1 MSTVLDAAAAPAPT
15 SPQPVHPLQPGAATS
30 DGISHGRRDLPSL
43 TGLRWVAALLVFV
56 FHSAGWGIATS
67 EWFHWAH
74 FGFVGV
80 AFFFVLSG
88 VVLTWS
94 ARPGQGAGQ
103 FYWRRFARIYPSHFV
118 TGAIAIVLYLFVMPP
133 HKALW
138 AGLLA
143 LALLHAWVPI
153 PGVYSAANGVSWSLS
168 CEAFFYALF
177 PGITATFAR
186 VSRTTRL
193 AIVAAVL
200 TVCSTAAIF
209 GSLAA
214 GGRYDTA
221 LYMSPAVRAGEFVLG
236 VALGLALREGW
247 VPRVRVSVAWA
258 ATAVAV
264 AAALWVGWLMG
275 WPVPRG
281 LADVLTVGPLALVL
295 VAYAGR
301 DLTGRPTLMAK
312 RWAVYLGQI
321 SFAFYLVHQLVLD
334 LVLKRLLPMTHP
346 SVVGLLQ
353 RATLALVLSLFAAMA
368 LHHLVELPGQRLLT
382 RKRRRSRAAPVAYPS
397 EGRAGDSYA
406 GESSGR
412 PELVR
417 AAS

>member
-1 MSTVLDAAAAPAPT
+1 V
-15 SPQPVHPLQPGAATS
+15 ATS
-30 DGISHGRRDLPSL
+30 A
-43 TGLRWVAALLVFV
+43 W
-56 FHSAGWGIATS
+56 W
-67 EWFHWAH
+67 HWAH
-74 FGFVGV
+74 FGFIGV
-80 AFFFVLSG
+80 SFFFVLSG

-94 ARPGQGAGQ
+94 ARPGQSAGQ

-118 TGAIAIVLYLFVMPP
+118 TSAIAIALYLFVMPP

-138 AGLLA
+138 AGLLT
-143 LALLHAWVPI
+143 LALLHAWVPV

-177 PGITATFAR
+177 PGITAVFAR
-186 VSRTTRL
+186 VSRTRRV
-193 AIVAAVL
+193 AIVAVVL
-200 TVCSTAAIF
+200 TLSSTAAIA

-236 VALGLALREGW
+236 VALGLRLREGW
-247 VPRVRVSVAWA
+247 VPRVRVSLAWA
-258 ATAVAV
+258 ATGVAV
-264 AAALWVGWLMG
+264 AAALWVGWLLG

-301 DLTGRPTLMAK
+301 DLTGRRTVMAQ

-321 SFAFYLVHQLVLD
+321 SFAFYLVHQIVLD
-334 LVLKRLLPMTHP
+334 LVLKRLLPMAHP
-346 SVVGLLQ
+346 TVLGLLERATVGL
-353 RATLALVLSLFAAMA
+353 VMSLLAAMA
-368 LHHLVELPGQRLLT
+368 LHHLVELRGQRLLT
-382 RKRRRSRAAPVAYPS
+382 RQHARPRPAPIPYPD
-397 EGRAGDSYA
+397 EARQ
-406 GESSGR
+406 
-412 PELVR
+412 PELAR

>member
-1 MSTVLDAAAAPAPT
+1 MSTVLDAAARPALRTSSGTSSVRAQAPT
-15 SPQPVHPLQPGAATS
+15 S
-30 DGISHGRRDLPSL
+30 DGTSHGRRDLPSL
-43 TGLRWVAALLVFV
+43 TGLRWVAAFLVFV
-56 FHSAGWGIATS
+56 FHTAGWGIAAS
-67 EWFHWAH
+67 EWFQWAH
-74 FGFVGV
+74 FGFIGV
-80 AFFFVLSG
+80 SFFFVLSG

-103 FYWRRFARIYPSHFV
+103 FYWRRFARVYPSHFV
-118 TGAIAIVLYLFVMPP
+118 TGAIAIALYLFVMPP
-133 HKALW
+133 HKELW

-143 LALLHAWVPI
+143 LALLHAWVPL

-177 PGITATFAR
+177 PGITAVFAR

-193 AIVAAVL
+193 AIVASVL
-200 TVCSTAAIF
+200 TICSTAAIV

-247 VPRVRVSVAWA
+247 VPRVRVGLAWA
-258 ATAVAV
+258 ATAAGI
-264 AAALWVGWLMG
+264 AAALWVGWRLG

-295 VAYAGR
+295 MAYAGR
-301 DLTGRPTLMAK
+301 DLTGRRTVLAS

-334 LVLKRLLPMTHP
+334 LVLKRLLPLAHP
-346 SVVGLLQ
+346 SVAGLFE
-353 RATLALVLSLFAAMA
+353 RAAVALALSTIAAMA

-382 RKRRRSRAAPVAYPS
+382 RKRTRAARVPVPYPS
-397 EGRAGDSYA
+397 ETRK
-406 GESSGR
+406 
-412 PELVR
+412 PELAR

>member
-1 MSTVLDAAAAPAPT
+1 MSLVLDAALAPAR
-15 SPQPVHPLQPGAATS
+15 TS

-43 TGLRWVAALLVFV
+43 TGLRWVAAFLVFV
-56 FHSAGWGIATS
+56 FHTAGWGLATS
-67 EWFHWAH
+67 LWWHWAH
-74 FGFVGV
+74 FGFIGV
-80 AFFFVLSG
+80 SFFFVLSG

-94 ARPGQGAGQ
+94 ARPGQSARR

-118 TGAIAIVLYLFVMPP
+118 TGAIAIALYLFVMPP

-143 LALLHAWVPI
+143 LALLHAWVPL

-177 PGITATFAR
+177 PGITGIFAR
-186 VSRTTRL
+186 VSRRSRV
-193 AIVAAVL
+193 AIVAVVL
-200 TVCSTAAIF
+200 AVCSTAAVV

-221 LYMSPAVRAGEFVLG
+221 LYMSPVVRTGEFVLG
-236 VALGLALREGW
+236 VAIGLTLREGW
-247 VPRVRVSVAWA
+247 VPRVRVGLAWA
-258 ATAVAV
+258 ATSVAV
-264 AAALWVGWLMG
+264 AAALWVGWLLG

-301 DLTGRPTLMAK
+301 DLTGRRTMMAQ

-334 LVLKRLLPMTHP
+334 LVLKRLLPMVHP
-346 SVVGLLQ
+346 SVGSLLW
-353 RATLALVLSLFAAMA
+353 RATLALALSLLAAMA

-382 RKRRRSRAAPVAYPS
+382 RRRTRSRPAAIPYPD
-397 EGRAGDSYA
+397 EAR
-406 GESSGR
+406 R